1 MSLSPDDPGLLG
13 IDLGGTKILAGV
25 VDSTYGVRGRAK
37 RSTPS
42 GQGEQA
48 ILDALVEC
56 AREALTVAGVE
67 TGQLAGIGVG
77 APGTLDLDNGVIR
90 LAPNLS
96 VRDFPLASRLGE
108 VLHLPVVLR
117 NDVRAG
123 GYGEFRLGAGRG
135 YTDIL
140 TVFVGTGI
148 GGCVIRDGKLFLGHT
163 QNAGEIGHILAK
175 FKGPK
180 CGCGRRGCLE
190 ALASKT
196 ALAKRINRAVNRGE
210 TTPLREAIGKNG
222 RLKSKDLAAAIDRAD
237 PVVVREVERMAR
249 VLGTAIGGLINL
261 APPELVLLGGGV
273 TEALGDPFV
282 ARIKHWIHQ
291 QGMADPDHRVV
302 VERTAL
308 GDDAGFLGA
317 ALLARE
323 HFAASG
329 GGGVPT
335 PLP

>member
-1 MSLSPDDPGLLG
+1 MSFSPDDAGLIG

-25 VDSTYGVRGRAK
+25 VDSALRVHGRAK
-37 RSTPS
+37 RATPS
-42 GQGEQA
+42 GHGDQA
-48 ILDALVEC
+48 ILDAVVDA
-56 AREALTVAGVE
+56 AREALAAAGADPGRM
-67 TGQLAGIGVG
+67 TAIGVG
-77 APGTLDLDNGVIR
+77 APGTLDLEAGTIR
-90 LAPNLS
+90 LAPNLG
-96 VRDFPLASRLGE
+96 VRDFPLSQRLGE
-108 VLHLPVVLR
+108 VFNLPVVLR

-135 YTDIL
+135 YRDIL

-148 GGCVIRDGKLFLGHT
+148 GGCVIRDGRLYLGTT

-196 ALAKRINRAVNRGE
+196 ALTRRIHRATRRGE
-210 TTPLREAIGKNG
+210 STPLSDAINKNG
-222 RLKSKDLAAAIDRAD
+222 RLKSKDLAAAVGRSD
-237 PVVVREVERMAR
+237 PVALREVERLAR
-249 VLGTAIGGLINL
+249 VLGAAIGGLINL
-261 APPELVLLGGGV
+261 EPPELVLFGGGV

-282 ARIKHWIHQ
+282 ARIGHWVRRQ
-291 QGMADPDHRVV
+291 AMADPDHRV
-302 VERTAL
+302 EIARAAL

-323 HFAASG
+323 HLG
-329 GGGVPT
+329 GEADGHPT
-335 PLP
+335 PDS